1 MSDIGYPYFFV
12 IHRVIKN
19 MHIMRVVCIKISEI
33 CNVYLL
39 NPIIIITFAN

>member
-19 MHIMRVVCIKISEI
+19 MHIMKVVCIKISEI
-33 CNVYLL
+33 CSAYLFD
-39 NPIIIITFAN
+39 PIIITIFVS